1 MPTRRGGKAPTKTSE
16 DDDDDSVRIGARSSD
31 VTGTYAT
38 CGDALRAA
46 MEADGE
52 DEALMALG
60 EVLELGKTAANAGMG
75 NAGSSANANADA
87 ASGGDE
93 TVVADVVR
101 GAVGFASSSES
112 VRVRNWCVEAC
123 EAFGKA
129 REDAL
134 GECATTLGIM
144 TRDADASTAKR
155 AAIGFSR
162 LFREALIVAAVK
174 GNASRVLKQTT
185 QAWASAKVAM
195 DAVADVA
202 ASAGEGVGV
211 RMACAKTTET
221 AVLAL
226 AGEGW
231 GSNVVKPGHKTLN
244 LEEMMQ
250 DAVRLA
256 ERLQEALRA
265 DGDSDHPG
273 GPLTLVL
280 IGALGKLSVKKA
292 ELATG
297 CTPALIEYAKAH
309 VARHKAEVEQRG
321 SALVT
326 TASVSKELK
335 TVLLDVLRNG
345 PTQAVEGGLMNEMS
359 TICRDLGAGDAV
371 DSALRHRER
380 TAHAYGE
387 KRASFLS
394 PAGNLKRA
402 RMRERE
408 PVAPPPPPPLMATAA
423 MTDPGILHQILTT
436 LAVLVGRNDRSML
449 DAFVTQLAPP
459 ALADAILANLEHLP
473 PASQYYLAG
482 RGASARAPPP
492 PPPISAM
499 VAAPEPE
506 EQAEPL
512 SVIVKVDDLDADVAE
527 AFRLEA
533 IQRMIA
539 VGSSAEEYGGA
550 EKLTLSGPLRASL
563 LARLASSGAAKS
575 EGASMEEETLAIAS
589 ALLFTAEGG
598 GVYEIEG
605 VNMLLKWLTTLYAQE
620 VAYDFSYVPYDHA
633 LSAAIECLTRGV
645 AGATSTTA
653 MASGAKNS
661 LSQLLCDVP
670 SLPGVVWESIRIM
683 CRLVDNSEGEESK
696 FPTSDETVAL
706 ALSVLQ
712 DVTLERPPARAE
724 ALKVCLEC
732 ATCSDESVRGKAI
745 RLIANRLH
753 PVKHL
758 TDDIESYAKESLQRG
773 REIGE
778 KSLVEAKELVERAAA
793 VKREAEEAKEA
804 KEDDETMEDADE
816 EEARARAEEEEEEE
830 TVDHVAKAGDA
841 AVGSMLLYCALCARN
856 YKLLP
861 GLFEVY
867 ATLSP
872 DLQEALHRPVIGLAR
887 ACGPNC
893 LELCEIIAS
902 PPEGS
907 LKLAVQCLNTLASV
921 AAIPAPATLLDAAE
935 ALSTSQG
942 GDVQY
947 LAPLVCSFDEERVRD
962 LLPAFIHASSDIFAS
977 VLDTILSLPEED
989 ATLSPVAIF
998 IAVHEVQVGQSGVT
1012 LKQLVDACSACFDR
1026 PDVFTPQV
1034 LATALQ
1040 QMVEFTPLPLLF
1052 MRTLMQA
1059 ETVAPQLKDF
1069 TLGLLRTL
1077 VNRQVWKMDSKIW
1090 DGFLRSLR
1098 RAAPQSYP
1106 LMIELP
1112 APTLADALDKF
1123 PAMRE
1128 GLVAFASN
1136 PAVAPT
1142 VPKAIAAILFN

>member
-1 MPTRRGGKAPTKTSE
+1 MTE
-16 DDDDDSVRIGARSSD
+16 DDSVRIGARSS
-31 VTGTYAT
+31 GGAGAFAT

-60 EVLELGKTAANAGMG
+60 EVLELGTAVGTANAG
-75 NAGSSANANADA
+75 NAGSSSAGAADA
-87 ASGGDE
+87 AGGDE

-112 VRVRNWCVEAC
+112 VKVRNWCVEAC

-144 TRDADASTAKR
+144 TRDADATTAKR

-185 QAWASAKVAM
+185 QAWTSAKVAM

-202 ASAGEGVGV
+202 SSAEEGVGV

-256 ERLQEALRA
+256 DRLQEALRA
-265 DGDSDHPG
+265 DGDSDQPG

-280 IGALGKLSVKKA
+280 IGALGKLSVKRA

-297 CTPALIEYAKAH
+297 CMPGLIEYAKAH
-309 VARHKAEVEQRG
+309 VAGHKAEVEQRG
-321 SALVT
+321 TALVT

-380 TAHAYGE
+380 TTHSYGE

-408 PVAPPPPPPLMATAA
+408 REPVAPPPPPPLLATAA

-482 RGASARAPPP
+482 RGANARAPPP

-670 SLPGVVWESIRIM
+670 SLPGVVWESIRMM
-683 CRLVDNSEGEESK
+683 CRLVEYSEGEESK

-778 KSLVEAKELVERAAA
+778 KSLVEAKEIVERAAA
-793 VKREAEEAKEA
+793 VKREEMEAKDGQD
-804 KEDDETMEDADE
+804 DDEAMEDADQA
-816 EEARARAEEEEEEE
+816 EARARAEEQEEE

-872 DLQEALHRPVIGLAR
+872 ELQEALHRPVIGLSR

-893 LELCEIIAS
+893 LELCEIIAN

-921 AAIPAPATLLDAAE
+921 AAIPAPATLLDAAA

-977 VLDTILSLPEED
+977 VLDTILALPEED

-1059 ETVAPQLKDF
+1059 ETAAPQLKDF

-1077 VNRQVWKMDSKIW
+1077 LNRQVWKMDSKIW

-1142 VPKAIAAILFN
+1142 VPKPVAAILFN